1 MPRINRG
8 LTGQFVYHIYNRGNG
23 RQKVFRTEEDYQF
36 FVELMAKAK
45 QIHPVKIFAYCL
57 MPNHFHV
64 VLQPEE
70 AGELSRWVHWLL
82 TSHVHHH
89 HLIHKTEGHLWQGR
103 FRAFIVQE
111 DAHFLSVMR
120 FVEGN
125 PVRKG
130 LVESADQWPW
140 SSHGETIGKKE
151 RRIVCPCPVELPPFW
166 AEFVNS
172 PILRTELSRL
182 HACEWRQSPYG
193 DPLWQY
199 ELCRKL
205 GLESTIRPRGR
216 PRKNGNGNENGGI
229 TGGLKWL
236 RRNVP

>member
-1 MPRINRG
+1 
-8 LTGQFVYHIYNRGNG
+8 
-23 RQKVFRTEEDYQF
+23 
-36 FVELMAKAK
+36 
-45 QIHPVKIFAYCL
+45 VKIFAYCL
-57 MPNHFHV
+57 MPNHFHA

-70 AGELSRWVHWLL
+70 AGDLSRWVHWLL

-130 LVESADQWPW
+130 LVGSADQWPW
-140 SSHGETIGKKE
+140 SSHGENIGRKE

-166 AEFVNS
+166 GEFVNS
-172 PILRTELSRL
+172 PILRTELTRL
-182 HACEWRQSPYG
+182 HECGSRQSPYG
-193 DPLWQY
+193 DPVWQF

-216 PRKNGNGNENGGI
+216 PRKNGNGNGNDGFGGI

>member
-1 MPRINRG
+1 M
-8 LTGQFVYHIYNRGNG
+8 
-23 RQKVFRTEEDYQF
+23 E
-36 FVELMAKAK
+36 KAK
-45 QIHPVKIFAYCL
+45 QIHPAKIFAYCL
-57 MPNHFHV
+57 MPNHFHL

-70 AGELSRWVHWLL
+70 AGDLSRWVHWLL

-89 HLIHKTEGHLWQGR
+89 HLIHKTKGHLWQDR

-140 SSHGETIGKKE
+140 SSHQENIGKRE
-151 RRIVCPCPVELPPFW
+151 RGIICPGPVALPPFW

-172 PILRTELSRL
+172 SILNTELARL
-182 HACEWRQSPYG
+182 KECESRQSPYG
-193 DPLWQY
+193 DPVWQY
-199 ELCRKL
+199 ELCQKL

-216 PRKNGNGNENGGI
+216 PRKKGNGNGNDGNGGT
-229 TGGLKWL
+229 TGGP
-236 RRNVP
+236 NG

>member
-1 MPRINRG
+1 LPRINRG

-23 RQKVFRTEEDYQF
+23 RQKVFRTAEDYQF
-36 FVELMAKAK
+36 FLELMAKAK

-70 AGELSRWVHWLL
+70 DGELSRWVHWLL

-89 HLIHKTEGHLWQGR
+89 HLIHKTEGHLWQDR

-172 PILRTELSRL
+172 LILRTELTRL
-182 HACEWRQSPYG
+182 QECESRQSPYG